1 MRVLLAVLAALGAG
15 IASGASSSSWDQT
28 GDFAGADHVEKRG
41 TQCVVLTWDKPDR
54 RPVWFGGR
62 SRSVDA
68 GGTGD
73 YSIYLDVQYAD
84 CSWKWAVCAR
94 YTRGTHDWE
103 ARAQVFE
110 PEKPVAR
117 IEYFMFLRR
126 AGTGHADF
134 DGAFL
139 RRERPPEGALLQ
151 ERAFSMQPVKDA
163 LRVQELRVAGKGKK
177 TAFSERPLAPRACP
191 LAEGEAAVWT
201 ADSMRRVYPL
211 DFPSAAERA
220 APAIELELA
229 RGECES
235 AQVCVSCGKGVP
247 AGDASLSVAGDF
259 PGAVEVRR
267 VGYFA
272 RRDGYRSHSL
282 GRADDE
288 LWFPEPL
295 LPGLPPS
302 RTGDRRA
309 PETGGSPRTGD
320 RRAPCMLRTVPGGTV
335 GAWITFKA
343 SRDAPAGVYAGAVA
357 VSVGGREAKVPY
369 RVRVR
374 DFALPARFGLK
385 TAYSVMDGFIRGTY
399 PEDFKARKREA
410 WDLMLDHR
418 LNPDDI
424 SRTTPPDL
432 DDLAYAA
439 KRGMN
444 SFNVLNLVPPSRD
457 PNARWVCWADPQA
470 AFSEET
476 YAYFRKTLTP
486 YVAELKRRGLDKYAY
501 VYGFDERGTEF
512 YDRLLPLWRRLKGD
526 FGLPVMTTA
535 YMYRDVTQGKLAFES
550 PLATMTDI
558 HVPLESVYDPALS
571 DRYRAQGRE
580 VWWYTCCG
588 PTEPWC
594 SNASY
599 EYPLVEC
606 RVLGWVLR
614 RTRSD
619 GYLFWHVNYW
629 ERDKLDERETF
640 FPDWNTYSGLG
651 MPGDGIFLYPG
662 REHVLGGIRLANV
675 RDGVED
681 YEWLQL
687 AEQAAGRG
695 KVEEILREV
704 AESGKSFTRAP
715 VVVRRARARLADLI
729 EKKQEQP

>member
-1 MRVLLAVLAALGAG
+1 MEMRALLVVLAALGAG
-15 IASGASSSSWDQT
+15 IASGACSSSWDQT
-28 GDFAGADHVEKRG
+28 GDFAGADHVAKHG
-41 TQCVVLTWDKPDR
+41 TQCVVLTWDRPDT

-73 YSIYLDVQYAD
+73 YSIYLDIQYAD
-84 CSWKWAVCAR
+84 GSWKWAVCAH
-94 YTRGTHDWE
+94 YARGTHDWE
-103 ARAQVFE
+103 SRAQVFV

-117 IEYFMFLRR
+117 IEYFMFLRK

-139 RRERPPEGALLQ
+139 KRGLPPDGTLLQ
-151 ERAFSMQPVKDA
+151 SRTFAMQPVKDA
-163 LRVQELRVAGKGKK
+163 LRVQELRTAGKG
-177 TAFSERPLAPRACP
+177 TRTTFAEVPVAPRACP
-191 LAEGEAAVWT
+191 LAAQETVVWT

-211 DFPSAAERA
+211 DFPSAAERTE
-220 APAIELELA
+220 PRIELELA
-229 RGECES
+229 RGEAES
-235 AQVCVSCGKGVP
+235 AQVCVSCGRDVA
-247 AGDASLSVAGDF
+247 AGEARLAVSGGF
-259 PGAVEVRR
+259 PGRVDVQR
-267 VGYFA
+267 VGYLA
-272 RRDGYRSHSL
+272 RRDGFQAHSC
-282 GRADDE
+282 GRAGDE

-295 LPGLPPS
+295 LPG
-302 RTGDRRA
+302 T
-309 PETGGSPRTGD
+309 
-320 RRAPCMLRTVPGGTV
+320 LRLVAGGTV

-343 SRDAPAGVYAGAVA
+343 SRDAKAGTYAGTVT
-357 VSVGGREAKVPY
+357 VSAGGRDVKVPY

-374 DFALPARFGLK
+374 DFALPERFGLK
-385 TAYSVMDGFIRGTY
+385 TAYSVMDGFLRATY
-399 PEDFKARKREA
+399 PADFKARKREA

-424 SRTTPPDL
+424 SRTSPPDP
-432 DDLAYAA
+432 DDLLYAA

-444 SFNVLNLVPPSRD
+444 SFNVLNLVPPPKD
-457 PNARWVCWADPQA
+457 PRTKWVCWADPEA

-476 YAYFRKTLTP
+476 YAHFRRTLTP
-486 YVAELKRRGLDKYAY
+486 CIAELKRRGLDKFAY
-501 VYGFDERGTEF
+501 VYGFDERDKAF
-512 YDRLLPLWRRLKGD
+512 YPRLLTLWKRLKAD

-535 YMYRDVTQGKLAFES
+535 YMYRDVTQGKLDAAS

-588 PTEPWC
+588 PKEPWC
-594 SNASY
+594 NNASY
-599 EYPLVEC
+599 ENPLIEC

-614 RTRSD
+614 RTRAD

-629 ERDKLDERETF
+629 PQGRLDERETF

-662 REHVLGGIRLANV
+662 TARVLGGIRLANV

-687 AEQAAGRG
+687 AEAAAGRE
-695 KVEEILREV
+695 KTESVLREV
-704 AESGKSFTRAP
+704 AESGKSFTRDPA
-715 VVVRRARARLADLI
+715 VVRRARTRLADLI
-729 EKKQEQP
+729 EGR

>member
-1 MRVLLAVLAALGAG
+1 MRLLLAVLAAMGVG
-15 IASGASSSSWDQT
+15 IASGACSSSWDQS
-28 GDFAGADHVEKRG
+28 GDFASADHVAKRG
-41 TQCVVLTWDKPDR
+41 TQCVVLTWDRPDT
-54 RPVWFGGR
+54 RPIWFGGR

-73 YSIYLDVQYAD
+73 YSIYLDIQYAD
-84 CSWKWAVCAR
+84 GSWKWAVSAR

-117 IEYFMFLRR
+117 IEYFMFLRK

-139 RRERPPEGALLQ
+139 RRETPPEGTLLQ
-151 ERAFSMQPVKDA
+151 ERAFSLQPVKDA
-163 LRVQELRVAGKGKK
+163 VRVQELRVAGKR
-177 TAFSERPLAPRACP
+177 TATTFSERPAAPRACP
-191 LAEGEAAVWT
+191 LGAEETIVWT

-211 DFPSAAERA
+211 DFPSAAERTT
-220 APAIELELA
+220 PAIDLELA
-229 RGECES
+229 RGEAES
-235 AQVCVSCGKGVP
+235 AQVCVSCGTGV
-247 AGDASLSVAGDF
+247 ASGEARLAVAGNF
-259 PGAVEVRR
+259 PGKVDVRR
-267 VGYFA
+267 VGYLA
-272 RRDGYRSHSL
+272 RRDGYHPHSC
-282 GRADDE
+282 GRAGDE

-295 LPGLPPS
+295 LPGTP
-302 RTGDRRA
+302 
-309 PETGGSPRTGD
+309 
-320 RRAPCMLRTVPGGTV
+320 MRTVPGGTV
-335 GAWITFKA
+335 GAWMTFTA
-343 SRDAPAGVYAGAVA
+343 ARDAKAGVYAGAVT
-357 VSVGGREAKVPY
+357 VSAGGRQMKVPY

-374 DFALPARFGLK
+374 DFALPERFGLR
-385 TAYSVMDGFIRGTY
+385 TAYSVMDGFIRATY
-399 PEDFKARKREA
+399 PDPDDFKARKREA

-424 SRTTPPDL
+424 SRTAPPDL
-432 DDLAYAA
+432 DDLEYAA

-444 SFNVLNLVPPSRD
+444 AFNVLNLVPPPKD
-457 PNARWVCWADPQA
+457 PRTKWVCWVDPEA

-476 YAYFRKTLTP
+476 YAHFRRTLTP
-486 YVAELKRRGLDKYAY
+486 YIAELKRRGLDRYAY
-501 VYGFDERGTEF
+501 VYGFDEREKNF
-512 YDRLLPLWRRLKGD
+512 YPQLLSLWKRLKAD

-558 HVPLESVYDPALS
+558 HVPLESVYDQALS
-571 DRYRAQGRE
+571 DRYRALGRE

-588 PTEPWC
+588 PKEPWC

-614 RTRSD
+614 RTRAD

-629 ERDKLDERETF
+629 GAGRLDEAETF
-640 FPDWNTYSGLG
+640 FADWNTYSGLG

-687 AEQAAGRG
+687 AEQAAGRE
-695 KVEEILREV
+695 KVESVLREV
-704 AESGKSFTRAP
+704 AESGTSFTRDP
-715 VVVRRARARLADLI
+715 VVVRRARTRLADLV
-729 EKKQEQP
+729 EAR